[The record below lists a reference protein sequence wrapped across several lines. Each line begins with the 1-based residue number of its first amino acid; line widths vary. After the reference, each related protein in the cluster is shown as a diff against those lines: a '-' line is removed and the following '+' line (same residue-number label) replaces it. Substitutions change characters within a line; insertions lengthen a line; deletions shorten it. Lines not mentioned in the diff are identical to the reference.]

1 MAITSENRRR
11 FKEMGY
17 EMVRLD
23 LLRAFEG
30 GCIIEGRDDRH
41 QAGEWVSEQDRKQ
54 RRILTWI
61 AALTLIAAA
70 IAAAPVIKHGIERL
84 IQ

>member
-1 MAITSENRRR
+1 MTITPENRRR
-11 FKEMGY
+11 FEKMGY

-30 GCIIEGRDDRH
+30 GCKIEGADRD
-41 QAGEWVSEQDRKQ
+41 QAGEWVSEQNRKQ
-54 RRILTWI
+54 QRIGTWI
-61 AALTLIAAA
+61 AVLTLIAAA
-70 IAAAPVIKHGIERL
+70 IAAAPVIKQGIERL

>member
-1 MAITSENRRR
+1 MTITPENRRR
-11 FKEMGY
+11 FEEMGY

-30 GCIIEGRDDRH
+30 GCRIQGLDRD

-54 RRILTWI
+54 RRTATRI

-70 IAAAPVIKHGIERL
+70 IAAAPVIKQVIERL
-84 IQ
+84 IH

>member
-1 MAITSENRRR
+1 MTITPENRKR
-11 FKEMGY
+11 FEEMGY

-23 LLRAFEG
+23 LLRSFDG
-30 GCIIEGRDDRH
+30 GCVIEGRADRL

-54 RRILTWI
+54 KRSVTWI

-70 IAAAPVIKHGIERL
+70 IAAAPVIKHGIERM
-84 IQ
+84 IH